1 MNAEFIVVLYRSNE
15 IVAVIPL
22 CVLPG
27 VDWRLRFGDASGV
40 ATPAAAS
47 SPRRRW
53 RRWGHH
59 HHHVVDVALGHLVP
73 HVEADAPQVLRGD
86 VPFLAVDRAPPPLV
100 DVALPRRRLAAA
112 VAADLAAVGAQ
123 RRVREDPINSEP

>member
-47 SPRRRW
+47 EPS
-53 RRWGHH
+53 
-59 HHHVVDVALGHLVP
+59 
-73 HVEADAPQVLRGD
+73 
-86 VPFLAVDRAPPPLV
+86 
-100 DVALPRRRLAAA
+100 AAM
-112 VAADLAAVGAQ
+112 AAVGDITIIMLWTSRSVTLYPMSRQ
-123 RRVREDPINSEP
+123 TRRRSCAVMCPFPSRSTALHPCW